1 MTVNDATTSICL
13 LCYKQITSISKFRE
27 RCSRA
32 NELLKKQRKHGVKT
46 EGVLE
51 QKDSNS
57 IPSIDLKEDDNALPT
72 NALWTGDA
80 PFGEISGWFFN
91 WKFKGFVTTKRL

>member
-32 NELLKKQRKHGVKT
+32 NELLKKQCIQGVKA
-46 EGVLE
+46 ESVLE
-51 QKDSNS
+51 RKDSNS
-57 IPSIDLKEDDNALPT
+57 IPLVDLEEDVLPT

-80 PFGEISGWFFN
+80 HFGEISGRFFN
-91 WKFKGFVTTKRL
+91 